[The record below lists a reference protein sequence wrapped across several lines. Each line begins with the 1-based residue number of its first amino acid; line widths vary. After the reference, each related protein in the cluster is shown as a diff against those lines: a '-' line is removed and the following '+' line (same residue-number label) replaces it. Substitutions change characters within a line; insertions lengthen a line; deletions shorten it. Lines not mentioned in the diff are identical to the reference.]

1 MMRFAYSTGKAARQ
15 ASFARQEDVAVQ
27 TRLALTGNGE
37 PLRKGRKK
45 SPRQGRGRGLFREG

>member
-45 SPRQGRGRGLFREG
+45 SPRQGRGLCLFREG